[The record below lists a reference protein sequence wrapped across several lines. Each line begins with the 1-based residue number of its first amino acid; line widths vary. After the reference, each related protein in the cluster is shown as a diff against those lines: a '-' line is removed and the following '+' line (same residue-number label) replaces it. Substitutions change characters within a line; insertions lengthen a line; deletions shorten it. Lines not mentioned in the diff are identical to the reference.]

1 MPPTAQDV
9 SDKPRITHAYT
20 HTSVVQ
26 GAAWANPA
34 ATRGGE
40 DTLLPCSPGAEWLL
54 HSILFPPHEDCD
66 SSWNSLKLLSELR
79 HQTRAGWKQWGARKE
94 MRFWQGLSWMV
105 FHARLSEWK
114 PHVGNSPPRAS
125 VGSPTVGIRHPEMQ
139 QPGSSPLEWWAS
151 RSSQPSS
158 QDSWSRGRNT
168 ERQLLPGVVQSW
180 GKGGWRLVI
189 SLLSTLPARLTLKYC
204 VQVGRQRFEN
214 LRDSPEKQKQLTM
227 RHVQSSLGFT
237 YKGDWVA
244 RQLYL
249 TSFAEWKCRIP
260 EGCPI

>member
-20 HTSVVQ
+20 HTSVGQ

-34 ATRGGE
+34 AARGGE

-54 HSILFPPHEDCD
+54 HSILFPPREDCD
-66 SSWNSLKLLSELR
+66 SSWSSLKLLCELR
-79 HQTRAGWKQWGARKE
+79 HQTWAGWKQRGARKE
-94 MRFWQGLSWMV
+94 TRFWQDLSWMV

-125 VGSPTVGIRHPEMQ
+125 VGSPTAGVRHPEKQ
-139 QPGSSPLEWWAS
+139 QPGSSPWGQWAS
-151 RSSQPSS
+151 CPRQPPY
-158 QDSWSRGRNT
+158 QDLWSRGRNT
-168 ERQLLPGVVQSW
+168 NRQLLPNVVQSC

-189 SLLSTLPARLTLKYC
+189 SLLSTLLASLMLKYR
-204 VQVGRQRFEN
+204 VQVGRQRLKN

-227 RHVQSSLGFT
+227 RHIQRPLGFT

-244 RQLYL
+244 Q
-249 TSFAEWKCRIP
+249 
-260 EGCPI
+260 